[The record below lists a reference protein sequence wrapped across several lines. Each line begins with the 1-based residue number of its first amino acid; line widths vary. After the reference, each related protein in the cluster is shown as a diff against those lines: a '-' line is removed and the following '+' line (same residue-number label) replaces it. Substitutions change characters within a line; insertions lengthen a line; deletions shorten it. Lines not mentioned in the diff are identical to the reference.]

1 MKFSSILLAT
11 ALTTADAFAPQHH
24 NSALHLRSASVA
36 PSLRTSSLHAM
47 PICILVEAEVKEDR
61 MEEFLGMIEKNA
73 IGSRAE
79 PGCIRFGMY

>member
-1 MKFSSILLAT
+1 MRFASSLLAT
-11 ALTTADAFAPQHH
+11 ALTTTAAFAPQQFNCAH
-24 NSALHLRSASVA
+24 SSLAARLPRSD
-36 PSLRTSSLHAM
+36 RTSLNAM
-47 PICILVEAEVKEDR
+47 PICILVEAEIKEDR

>member
-11 ALTTADAFAPQHH
+11 SLTTAAAFTPQHH
-24 NSALHLRSASVA
+24 NSALLLRSASVA
-36 PSLRTSSLHAM
+36 PSVRTSLHVM
-47 PICILVEAEVKEDR
+47 PICILVEAEIKEDR
-61 MEEFLGMIEKNA
+61 MEEFWGMIEKNA